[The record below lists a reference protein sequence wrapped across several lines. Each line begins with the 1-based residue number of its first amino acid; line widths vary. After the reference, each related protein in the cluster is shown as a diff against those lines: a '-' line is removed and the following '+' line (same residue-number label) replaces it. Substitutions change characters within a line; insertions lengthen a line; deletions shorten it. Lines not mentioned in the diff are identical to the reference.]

1 MPVEAKVY
9 RVLIA
14 SPGDVI
20 EEREIIREEVHR
32 WNAMN
37 AVDMKIILM
46 PIGWETDATPDLRE
60 PGQVIINRQLVDT
73 CDLLIGVFWTRLG
86 TPTALGGTGTEVEI
100 ARARN
105 EGKRCM
111 VYFSDKVVSPSQI
124 EREQYEQVQEYWKKL
139 QPTGLANRYNT
150 IEQFRERVF
159 RHITSA
165 VQDIIREDK
174 ERHAAEQEAK
184 LTEQAIGLPV
194 QTIPTTS
201 NTEISFKT
209 LSEAQTSIKTLL
221 DSRFG
226 VQDMEDAKEQ
236 EIARIQS
243 VLTSPELAEL
253 FSRQPS
259 VETIPAIAQILETAT
274 TPSMYALAAIGR
286 YADET
291 SPEWLDIVGDWIERL
306 STRKLEGYE
315 WASYIKTYPGLLLL
329 YTLGISALRAGKIN
343 FLKQVTSRQVYL
355 RGYNR
360 DYPLLNS
367 IDPEYVFY
375 NDISKMIEPGFKD
388 RLTPVSDHL
397 APFLKSKLYPT
408 EEEETYIDWFDFF
421 EFLLSF
427 KAVQQSQYPYFG
439 SFAWRWETKR
449 LLLKMIQDA
458 AGKEGGEGRYGTAIL
473 DFFGGDTKLQ
483 ETAKKYDEIARQ
495 SRRSLF
501 PGNTPDYISDL
512 IKLAKIGKRVSSYE
526 ELMRILHPDR

>member
-9 RVLIA
+9 RILIA

-20 EEREIIREEVHR
+20 EEREIIRAEVHR
-32 WNAMN
+32 WNAMHS
-37 AVDMKIILM
+37 VDMKIFLM

-60 PGQVIINRQLVDT
+60 PGQVVINRQLVDT

-100 ARARN
+100 ERAKN
-105 EGKRCM
+105 EGKRCI
-111 VYFSDKVVSPSQI
+111 VYFSDKVVPPSQI
-124 EREQYEQVQEYWKKL
+124 DREQYEQVKKYWEKL
-139 QPTGLANRYNT
+139 QPTGLANRYKT
-150 IEQFRERVF
+150 IEDFRERVF

-165 VQDIIREDK
+165 VQDITREDK
-174 ERHAAEQEAK
+174 ERRAAEQEAK

-194 QTIPTTS
+194 QTIQTTS
-201 NTEISFKT
+201 NTEISFNT
-209 LSEAQTSIKTLL
+209 LSEAQASVKTLL

-259 VETIPAIAQILETAT
+259 VETVPAIAQILEAAT

-291 SPEWLDIVGDWIERL
+291 SYEWLDIVGNWIERL

-315 WASYIKTYPGLLLL
+315 WVSYIKTYPGLLLL

-343 FLKQVTSRQVYL
+343 FLKEVTSRQIYSGEYRSDRFL
-355 RGYNR
+355 
-360 DYPLLNS
+360 
-367 IDPEYVFY
+367 IDVLDPRYVFY
-375 NDISKMIEPGFKD
+375 HNISKMIEPGFE
-388 RLTPVSDHL
+388 RRFYPVSDHL
-397 APFLKSKLYPT
+397 DSLLKSKLYAK
-408 EEEETYIDWFDFF
+408 EEEARYRNWFDFF

-427 KAVQQSQYPYFG
+427 KSVQQSKEHPYFG
-439 SFAWRWETKR
+439 SFTWRWETKR
-449 LLLKMIQDA
+449 FMFNMIQDTA
-458 AGKEGGEGRYGTAIL
+458 LQQGRYGTGISDL
-473 DFFGGDTKLQ
+473 FEGDAQLQ
-483 ETAKKYDEIARQ
+483 ETAAKYDEIAVKSQRDFE
-495 SRRSLF
+495 RE
-501 PGNTPDYISDL
+501 TPPNYINAL
-512 IKLAKIGKRVSSYE
+512 ILLAKQGIRISSYE
-526 ELMRILHPDR
+526 QLMKILHPNR

>member
-1 MPVEAKVY
+1 MPIEAKVY
-9 RVLIA
+9 RILIA

-20 EEREIIREEVHR
+20 EEREIIREEVAR

-37 AVDMKIILM
+37 AVNMKIILM

-86 TPTALGGTGTEVEI
+86 TPTALGGTGTEIEI
-100 ARARN
+100 ARAKN
-105 EGKRCM
+105 EGKRCI

-124 EREQYEQVQEYWKKL
+124 DREQYEQVQEYWEKL

-165 VQDIIREDK
+165 VQDITREDK
-174 ERHAAEQEAK
+174 ERRAAEQEAK

-194 QTIPTTS
+194 QTIPMTF
-201 NTEISFKT
+201 NTEISFQK

-236 EIARIQS
+236 EISSIQS
-243 VLTSPELAEL
+243 VLSSPDFAQLL
-253 FSRQPS
+253 SRQPT
-259 VETIPAIAQILETAT
+259 VETIPAIAHILETAT

-306 STRKLEGYE
+306 STRKIEGYE

-343 FLKQVTSRQVYL
+343 FLKEVTSRQVYSSEYRSDRFL
-355 RGYNR
+355 V
-360 DYPLLNS
+360 DA
-367 IDPEYVFY
+367 IDPRYVFY
-375 NDISKMIEPGFKD
+375 SSISQMIEPGFE
-388 RLTPVSDHL
+388 RRFSPVSDHL
-397 APFLKSKLYPT
+397 DPLLKSKLYAK
-408 EEEETYIDWFDFF
+408 EEEARYIDWFDFF

-427 KAVQQSQYPYFG
+427 KSVEQSKEYPYFG
-439 SFAWRWETKR
+439 SFTWRWETK
-449 LLLKMIQDA
+449 KFMFKVIQDA
-458 AGKEGGEGRYGTAIL
+458 ATRQGRYGSGISDL
-473 DFFGGDTKLQ
+473 FGGDAQLQ
-483 ETAKKYDEIARQ
+483 ETAARYDAIATKSQQDFGRV
-495 SRRSLF
+495 SL
-501 PGNTPDYISDL
+501 PNHISPL
-512 IKLAKIGKRVSSYE
+512 ILLAKQGIRISSYN
-526 ELMRILHPDR
+526 ELAKYLQTNR